1 MRRRYL
7 VVLAAALA
15 VAAALAAS
23 RAARSPQVPTLT
35 LRPQRLVRTVAA
47 EGVLRPVRSTPINV
61 PAALRQAL
69 KIAWIVE
76 DATPVRAGEPVARLD
91 AAEAEKALREGDASL
106 AQADE
111 RLAKARTRA
120 EVGRE
125 DLGRQAALAGKELD
139 DARSFQ
145 TIDTEIYSRFEIATS
160 AIDAELAAHRKAH
173 ADAVALARPEVTRSE
188 LDLLRIERHRAELER
203 ERAVQTLG
211 QLELRAPHDGLVL
224 LNRRWNSLL
233 PRAGDTVFPNEKLA
247 EIPASGAMEAELW
260 VLEADAGGLAIGQA
274 LSIRVEG
281 HSEAEIAGRIR
292 QIDAIAQPRQ
302 RGTQV
307 QYFGAMAELANA
319 EPTLAKPGVRVAAR
333 IVVTDRDEVL
343 VVPRQAVF
351 ERNGQKVVHRRSAL
365 GGFSTVPVELE
376 AVAPER
382 VVVTAGLAPG
392 DEIALADP
400 DHGSTPRAGTPA
412 GGSPVGG
419 AR

>member
-1 MRRRYL
+1 MG
-7 VVLAAALA
+7 VLAVAIAGVAALA
-15 VAAALAAS
+15 GS
-23 RAARSPQVPTLT
+23 RAARRPQVPTLT

-61 PAALRQAL
+61 PTALRQAL

-91 AAEAEKALREGDASL
+91 AAEAEKALREGDAAL

-111 RLAKARTRA
+111 RLAKASTRA
-120 EVGRE
+120 EVDRE
-125 DLGRQAALAGKELD
+125 DLGRQAALAGRELD

-145 TIDTEIYSRFEIATS
+145 TTDAEIYSRFEIAAS
-160 AIDAELAAHRKAH
+160 AIDAELAARRKEH
-173 ADAVALARPEVTRSE
+173 ADAVVAARPEVTRSE
-188 LDLLRIERHRAELER
+188 LDLLRIDRRRVEIER
-203 ERAVQTLG
+203 ERAVQTLA

-260 VLEADAGGLAIGQA
+260 VLEADAGGLATGQA
-274 LSIRVEG
+274 LTVRVEG
-281 HSEAEIAGRIR
+281 HPEVEIAGKIR
-292 QIDAIAQPRQ
+292 QIDAISQPRQ

-307 QYFGAMAELANA
+307 QYFGAVAELAHT
-319 EPTLAKPGVRVAAR
+319 EPALAKPGVRVAAR
-333 IVVTDRDEVL
+333 IVVTERDGVL

-351 ERNGQKVVHRRSAL
+351 VRNGQKVVLRRGAL
-365 GGFSTVPVELE
+365 GRFVAVPVELE

-382 VVVTAGLAPG
+382 VVVTAGLGPG

-400 DHGSTPRAGTPA
+400 ERAGAGTRATATRGPA
-412 GGSPVGG
+412 SGG
-419 AR
+419 AS